1 MTKKLLLIP
10 LAFTVNLTLLYGIT
24 LVAPENDSGEGLRF
38 PGSLDDIRSLAAI
51 LNTYNTNH
59 PGYVL
64 TLFSLAYLFKQTFA
78 VPGSVFL
85 NVLAGAIFGSMPGF
99 PLCCGLTAVGASLC
113 YSLAR
118 AVGKD
123 VAMDFFPER
132 VERFRLRLEEN
143 RQELPFFLLFL
154 RLFPMSPNWALNM
167 ASGVLG
173 VPLPFFFFSV
183 FFGLMPYNY
192 LCVTSGV
199 ILSEIK
205 TVGDILSWSNMGRCA
220 TIALTALIPSA
231 IRRFRKTDEKQ
242 NQD

>member
-1 MTKKLLLIP
+1 MNNCEKSSIMTKKLLLIP
-10 LAFTVNLTLLYGIT
+10 LAIAVNLTLLYVIA
-24 LVAPENDSGEGLRF
+24 LLAPEGGSEEGLKF
-38 PGSLDDIRSLAAI
+38 PGSLDDIRSLAVI

-85 NVLAGAIFGSMPGF
+85 NVLAGAIFGSSSGF
-99 PLCCGLTAVGASLC
+99 FLCCSLTAIGASLC

-123 VAMDFFPER
+123 VAMNYFPER
-132 VERFRLRLEEN
+132 VERFRVRLEEN

-173 VPLPFFFFSV
+173 
-183 FFGLMPYNY
+183 
-192 LCVTSGV
+192 
-199 ILSEIK
+199 
-205 TVGDILSWSNMGRCA
+205 R
-220 TIALTALIPSA
+220 IALVPVNLCYLSSLQEFLFIFSSSQS
-231 IRRFRKTDEKQ
+231 FLD
-242 NQD
+242 

>member
-1 MTKKLLLIP
+1 MNNCEKSSIMTKKLLLIP
-10 LAFTVNLTLLYGIT
+10 LAIAVNLTLLYVIA
-24 LVAPENDSGEGLRF
+24 LLAPEGGSGEGLKF
-38 PGSLDDIRSLAAI
+38 PGSLDDIRSLAVI

-64 TLFSLAYLFKQTFA
+64 ALFSLAYLFKQTFA

-85 NVLAGAIFGSMPGF
+85 NVLAGAIFGSTSGF
-99 PLCCGLTAVGASLC
+99 FLCCTLTAIGASLC

-123 VAMDFFPER
+123 VAMNYFPER
-132 VERFRLRLEEN
+132 VERFRVRLEEN

-173 VPLPFFFFSV
+173 MITL
-183 FFGLMPYNY
+183 
-192 LCVTSGV
+192 
-199 ILSEIK
+199 LS
-205 TVGDILSWSNMGRCA
+205 N
-220 TIALTALIPSA
+220 
-231 IRRFRKTDEKQ
+231 
-242 NQD
+242 N

>member
-10 LAFTVNLTLLYGIT
+10 LAFIANITLLYVIT

-38 PGSLDDIRSLAAI
+38 PGSLDDIRSLAVI

-64 TLFSLAYLFKQTFA
+64 TLFSLAYVFKQTFA

-85 NVLAGAIFGSMPGF
+85 NVLAGAIFGSMTGF

-113 YSLAR
+113 YCLAR

-123 VAMDFFPER
+123 VAMDLFPER

-173 VPLPFFFFSV
+173 R
-183 FFGLMPYNY
+183 
-192 LCVTSGV
+192 
-199 ILSEIK
+199 ILTHRISIFINTLFCFKEFLYICSSSQSSL
-205 TVGDILSWSNMGRCA
+205 D
-220 TIALTALIPSA
+220 
-231 IRRFRKTDEKQ
+231 
-242 NQD
+242 

>member
-10 LAFTVNLTLLYGIT
+10 LAIAVNLTLLYVIA
-24 LVAPENDSGEGLRF
+24 LLAPEGGSGEGLKF
-38 PGSLDDIRSLAAI
+38 PGSLDDIRSLAVI

-64 TLFSLAYLFKQTFA
+64 ALFSLAYLFKQTFA

-85 NVLAGAIFGSMPGF
+85 NVLAGAIFGSTSGF
-99 PLCCGLTAVGASLC
+99 FLCCTLTAIGASLC

-123 VAMDFFPER
+123 VAMNYFPER
-132 VERFRLRLEEN
+132 VERFRVRLEEN

-173 VPLPFFFFSV
+173 TITLVPL
-183 FFGLMPYNY
+183 N
-192 LCVTSGV
+192 
-199 ILSEIK
+199 
-205 TVGDILSWSNMGRCA
+205 
-220 TIALTALIPSA
+220 
-231 IRRFRKTDEKQ
+231 
-242 NQD
+242 